1 MEIKTNNL
9 SQLIKNNVGYDEWIE
24 NIKSN
29 LLNLEDELEILEIS
43 QIQNSSFGLIFKA
56 VSKLY
61 GNIILKFIPPYI
73 NRYENEKKSYLNL
86 SSYYMCRSIVF
97 YDHLDLIILEDSGE
111 RIQIDSKSINLLN
124 NFFSIIFKSKE

>member
-73 NRYENEKKSYLNL
+73 NRYENEKKPYLRNQESL
-86 SSYYMCRSIVF
+86 KTNIENNQNEANRLESLKRIARF
-97 YDHLDLIILEDSGE
+97 LLIM
-111 RIQIDSKSINLLN
+111 K
-124 NFFSIIFKSKE
+124 IIRTTTIKF